1 MLAAL
6 SAVLTAVGH
15 VAGGGAVPDLAVL
28 VVLAP
33 LLAGGFVGVAER
45 CRSAAGTVGTL
56 AAGQFALHHL
66 MVLLHPAHQP
76 GDSPAPS
83 GAAMIGMHAAVTLVT
98 AIALRHADDAVAAV
112 LAALRRTVP
121 RRLVPPPA
129 EGPLPTLTVPGPA
142 VPARLAR
149 ALAGAHVRRGPP
161 LGC

>member
-1 MLAAL
+1 
-6 SAVLTAVGH
+6 
-15 VAGGGAVPDLAVL
+15 
-28 VVLAP
+28 
-33 LLAGGFVGVAER
+33 
-45 CRSAAGTVGTL
+45 
-56 AAGQFALHHL
+56 

-76 GDSPAPS
+76 GDAAIPT

-98 AIALRHADDAVAAV
+98 AIALRYADGAVAAV

-121 RRLVPPPA
+121 RPIVPPLA
-129 EGPLPTLTVPGPA
+129 DRPLPTLTVPGHA